1 MRRYTRALFICIALL
16 TLLIPGVFALD
27 TLDIPEGDNFKAIA
41 LYNEASDYAY
51 AGDFETALEKVN
63 EALAIIPNFT
73 VALITKGA
81 ILSELEQ
88 YGEALLVLQVAQ
100 ELNPED
106 PYLLANVAS
115 IFLLLGEY
123 ESALEIIDT
132 ALSYSPDMVEA
143 WITKGAVHGALGEYE
158 QEIEASEEA
167 LRLDPDNKLAISNI
181 NYALE
186 QIKKSLDGEDPIEAL
201 LE

>member
-16 TLLIPGVFALD
+16 TLLISGVSA
-27 TLDIPEGDNFKAIA
+27 LDIPEGDNFKAIA

-51 AGDFETALEKVN
+51 AGDFEAALEKVN

-81 ILSELEQ
+81 VLSELEQ
-88 YGEALLVLQVAQ
+88 YGEALLVLQAAQ
-100 ELNPED
+100 ELSPED

-115 IFLLLGEY
+115 IFIFLGEY
-123 ESALEIIDT
+123 ESALELIDE
-132 ALSYSPDMVEA
+132 ALSYAPDMVEA
-143 WITKGAVHGALGEYE
+143 WITKGAAHGALGEYE
-158 QEIEASEEA
+158 QEIAASEEA
-167 LRLDPDNKLAISNI
+167 LLLDPDNKLAISNI

-186 QIKKSLDGEDPIEAL
+186 QIKISHDGTDPLEAL

>member
-1 MRRYTRALFICIALL
+1 MKRYTLSLFLCIAFL
-16 TLLIPGVFALD
+16 TLLSQGAFALD
-27 TLDIPEGDNFKAIA
+27 MPDNDNFKAIS

-51 AGDFETALEKVN
+51 AGNFEAALEKVD

-73 VALITKGA
+73 VALITKA
-81 ILSELEQ
+81 ALLSELEQ
-88 YGEALLVLQVAQ
+88 YGEALEVLQAAQ

-106 PYLLANVAS
+106 PYMLANAAS
-115 IFLLLGEY
+115 TYLFLGEY
-123 ESALEIIDT
+123 EYALEIIDK
-132 ALSYSPDMVEA
+132 ALSYAPEMVEA
-143 WITKGAVHGALGEYE
+143 WITKGTAHGALGEYD
-158 QEIEASEEA
+158 QEIAASEEA

-186 QIKKSLDGEDPIEAL
+186 QIKKSLDEKESFEAS